1 MMCLEIYINQSQKR
15 PMPRLLGSLDLN
27 NEGLGVLLVAEVD
40 DDEVFAEAAEVRMTG
55 SSRSSIRWLPE
66 VVIC

>member
-40 DDEVFAEAAEVRMTG
+40 DEVFAEAAEVRMTG
-55 SSRSSIRWLPE
+55 SSRSSI
-66 VVIC
+66 

>member
-1 MMCLEIYINQSQKR
+1 MCLEIYINQSQKR

-40 DDEVFAEAAEVRMTG
+40 DDDEVFAEAAEVRMTG
-55 SSRSSIRWLPE
+55 SSRSSIR
-66 VVIC
+66 

>member
-1 MMCLEIYINQSQKR
+1 MCLEIYINQSQKR

-40 DDEVFAEAAEVRMTG
+40 DNDEVFAEAAEVRMTG
-55 SSRSSIRWLPE
+55 SSRSSVR
-66 VVIC
+66 

>member
-1 MMCLEIYINQSQKR
+1 MCLEIYINQSQKR

-40 DDEVFAEAAEVRMTG
+40 DEVFAEAAEVRMTG
-55 SSRSSIRWLPE
+55 SSRSSIR
-66 VVIC
+66 